1 MIRIS
6 IITPSFN
13 QANFLEQTI
22 QSIISQRYDNLQY
35 IIIDGGSTD
44 GSVDIIKKY
53 EQYLDHWISEPDG
66 GQSNAI
72 NKGLK
77 RCNGDVVN
85 WINSDDLLA
94 QGSLSYVASVFE
106 GRNIDILGGSYVLF
120 RNGDID
126 SGQTISYNPLGT
138 LSNSIANVL
147 MHQPSTFFRTKTI
160 LDLGMLNSSLK
171 YIMDQ
176 DLWIRYLMKYGHEK
190 ITISER
196 ILAYFRLHERSLTY
210 NHGTSDFWNELD
222 SYFYSLAIGNGLN
235 KQAVA
240 LKRRNPAIY
249 SINLNPSTGSVNPHL
264 LSNAL
269 NNQFEK
275 RILQDIHDGNKDLAV
290 RSLQGITNGFK
301 ILFLYFRIK
310 ADPFVRIIKRNF
322 RKR

>member
-6 IITPSFN
+6 IVTPSFN
-13 QANFLEQTI
+13 QVNYLEDTI
-22 QSIISQRYDNLQY
+22 QSVLSQKYENLQY

-53 EQYLDHWISEPDG
+53 DQYLDYWISEPDG

-94 QGSLSYVASVFE
+94 KDSLSYIASVYE
-106 GRNIDILGGSYVLF
+106 GGNIDILGGSYVLF
-120 RNGDID
+120 RNGNIAA
-126 SGQTISYNPLGT
+126 GKTITYNPLGT
-138 LSNSIANVL
+138 LSHSIANVL
-147 MHQPSTFFRTKTI
+147 MHQPSTFFRTTTI
-160 LDLGMLNSSLK
+160 LELGMLNSSLK

-176 DLWIRYLMKYGHEK
+176 DLWIRYLMKYGHDRIK
-190 ITISER
+190 ISER
-196 ILAYFRLHERSLTY
+196 ILAYFRLHESSLTY
-210 NHGTSDFWNELD
+210 NHGMSDFWDELD
-222 SYFYSLAIGNGLN
+222 SYFFSMAMSNGLN
-235 KQAVA
+235 EQASA

-249 SINLNPSTGSVNPHL
+249 AININPSTGSINPHL

-275 RILQDIHDGNKDLAV
+275 RILQDIYDGNKSLAM
-290 RSLQGITNGFK
+290 RSLHGITNRFK
-301 ILFLYFRIK
+301 ILFLYCRIK
-310 ADPFVRIIKRNF
+310 ADPIMRFIKGNF